1 MSIQIY
7 EQKDFTGGLNLRSD
21 QFQLAD
27 NESPEM
33 LNVEIDPRGGV
44 FSRGGMARVNPTN
57 VAGTWLPRKVQPFY
71 GDSNKLMLL
80 NSNKVYHQV
89 SGGNFSLL
97 KYTRSGVDYDVTSN
111 GSHGACLAAWGQ
123 TLYIAVGNNGG
134 NSGTDGMYKWTGVG
148 NAVAL
153 PRVTTAPNTWSDGN
167 GAGGGHV
174 PQSTHITVHAN
185 KMFAAGT
192 YEDGSFYPNRI
203 RWSDESKPE
212 AWYKPNSIDIEGG
225 GTGIT
230 GMVSV
235 NGSLVIFKPFA
246 IYVLFGYDSDDFRII
261 NVSTTLGCHD
271 HMQMAATDTGV
282 YFYSHSDGLFFFDGS
297 SIVDVFQQMRPLFD
311 FGYINPAQDD
321 WVTVSWVGRRLWLS
335 LPYSTTGSANIATVN
350 LVFDPSIRA
359 YTMFATAD
367 NRGVVGGCDY
377 RDESGADYRLF
388 CHPSVPAV
396 LKVDDY
402 SLTNDKIL
410 AGGAESGFE
419 TVYRTKW
426 FDAGSYMQRKMF
438 RRPDLVMKESENQM
452 SVNVE
457 VYHDFQESDGSEA
470 REFNVTLPTA
480 AVGMFWDEDSWAV
493 ENLILGT
500 AEGSKWSGGV
510 VSSVIKTAK
519 NLGLAKTVQLRFR
532 GENGKQWGIN
542 SIGYKWA
549 PRRVKG

>member
-44 FSRGGMARVNPTN
+44 FSRGGMSRINPDN
-57 VAGTWLPRKVQPFY
+57 VGGTWAPKRVQPFY
-71 GDSNKLMLL
+71 GASNKLMLL
-80 NSNKVYHQV
+80 NNNNVYYQS
-89 SGGNFSLL
+89 SGGNFALL
-97 KYTRSGVDYDVTSN
+97 GYTYSGSTYNIVADGT
-111 GSHGACLAAWGQ
+111 HGACLAPWGE
-123 TLYIAVGNNGG
+123 TLYIAVNGNGG
-134 NSGTDGMYKWTGVG
+134 TSGNDGLYKWTGVG
-148 NAVAL
+148 NATAI
-153 PRVTTAPNTWSDGN
+153 PKVTTSPNTWASRG

-174 PQSTHITVHAN
+174 PQATHLVVHAN

-192 YEDGSFYPNRI
+192 FEDGSFHPNRI
-203 RWSDESKPE
+203 RWSEESLPE
-212 AWYKPNSIDIEGG
+212 AWVKEDSIDIEGG

-230 GMVSV
+230 GMVVV

-246 IYVLFGYDSDDFRII
+246 IYVLYGYDHTDFRLV

-271 HMQMAATDTGV
+271 HLQMAATDTGV
-282 YFYSHSDGLFFFDGS
+282 YFYSHNDGLFFFDGS
-297 SIVDVFQQMRPLFD
+297 NIVDVFQQMRPLYD
-311 FGYINPAQDD
+311 FGFINPAQDD

-335 LPYSTTGSANIATVN
+335 LPYSETAAASTATIN

-359 YTMFATAD
+359 YMMFATAD
-367 NRGVVGGCDY
+367 NKGVVGGCDY
-377 RDESGADYRLF
+377 RTESGQDQRLL
-388 CHPSVPAV
+388 CHPTVPAV
-396 LKVDDY
+396 LNVDDY
-402 SLTNDKIL
+402 DESKDKIIL
-410 AGGAESGFE
+410 GGAESGFA

-438 RRPDLVMKESENQM
+438 RRPDLVMKESEIQM
-452 SVNVE
+452 SIGVE

-470 REFNVTLPTA
+470 RTFNIVLPTA
-480 AVGMFWDEDSWAV
+480 AGGMFWDTGSWAV
-493 ENLILGT
+493 ENIDGST
-500 AEGSKWSGGV
+500 EGSVWSGGV

-519 NLGLAKTVQLRFR
+519 NLGLAKTVQLRFT
-532 GENGKQWGIN
+532 GESGKPWGIN